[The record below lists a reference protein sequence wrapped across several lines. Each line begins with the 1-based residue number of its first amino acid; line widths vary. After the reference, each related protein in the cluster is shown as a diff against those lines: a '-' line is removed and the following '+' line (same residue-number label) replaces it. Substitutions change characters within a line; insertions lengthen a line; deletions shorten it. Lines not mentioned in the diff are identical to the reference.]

1 MGRNAVA
8 IATTESVY
16 AEMWVQDVAA
26 MIGYHARARTGV
38 R

>member
-1 MGRNAVA
+1 M
-8 IATTESVY
+8 Y
-16 AEMWVQDVAA
+16 AEMWAQDVAA